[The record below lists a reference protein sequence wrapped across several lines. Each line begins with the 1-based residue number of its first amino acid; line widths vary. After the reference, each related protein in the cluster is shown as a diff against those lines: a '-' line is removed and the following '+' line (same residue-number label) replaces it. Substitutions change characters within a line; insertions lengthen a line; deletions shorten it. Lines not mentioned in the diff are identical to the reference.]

1 MSPRCALKVDLHK
14 AFDSFSWSFLVN
26 LLEALGLHV
35 LFRGWTQACFTESRF
50 FVCLN
55 GSLVGFFQGKR
66 GIRQGDPLS
75 SYLFVMVMNVL
86 SHMLDVA
93 ALNELNVSKSELYI
107 AGVSQG
113 HKQGLQRVTEFSIGS
128 LHVRQVLLPSTV
140 IKKVEQLCCRF
151 LWRGSNSP
159 THGVRLMQNI
169 LIGRESLW
177 ITWVKEY
184 VMCGADFCFLGESIT
199 IDMANKRKRIPK
211 SKETRKAEGG
221 TTLGDLPEHVILM
234 ILSFLPLREA
244 VRTCILSRRW
254 KDAFTWISDINL
266 DASGKD
272 KSLRKSFMN
281 FMDRFL
287 LLREDI
293 RVDRFRFHCRKHV
306 DNFRINGW
314 IHYALRHGVRELDL
328 RIHNRGFTHLHIGV
342 FTCKTLHTL
351 RLSFLYR
358 FFIPHVPA
366 NCHLPGLK
374 VLKICFLKF
383 QDDGSLT
390 RLIRSCN
397 SLEELIL
404 GSCELTKL
412 SVCNPKLKRLTITGY
427 DGPSHEVEINTPNLV
442 YLKYCYFKARK
453 HSFLNLNSL
462 SEARLVIGSKHSAP
476 AFELMRAISH
486 VDSLELTCDH
496 SVVEATMIP
505 TFPNLTYLKLNG
517 WYAGWPNMVA
527 SCPSLETLAFDFQ
540 ECNEVIRKEVGSCS
554 QLHHI
559 KAIKL
564 FAFERKQ
571 VELLEHLFKEA
582 TVLES
587 LTIVRAKTRGQSRR
601 VLCKQVRALPKVSTK
616 CRIVIT

>member
-1 MSPRCALKVDLHK
+1 
-14 AFDSFSWSFLVN
+14 
-26 LLEALGLHV
+26 
-35 LFRGWTQACFTESRF
+35 
-50 FVCLN
+50 
-55 GSLVGFFQGKR
+55 
-66 GIRQGDPLS
+66 
-75 SYLFVMVMNVL
+75 
-86 SHMLDVA
+86 
-93 ALNELNVSKSELYI
+93 
-107 AGVSQG
+107 
-113 HKQGLQRVTEFSIGS
+113 
-128 LHVRQVLLPSTV
+128 
-140 IKKVEQLCCRF
+140 
-151 LWRGSNSP
+151 
-159 THGVRLMQNI
+159 
-169 LIGRESLW
+169 
-177 ITWVKEY
+177 
-184 VMCGADFCFLGESIT
+184 
-199 IDMANKRKRIPK
+199 
-211 SKETRKAEGG
+211 
-221 TTLGDLPEHVILM
+221 M

-244 VRTCILSRRW
+244 VRTCIDGRILSLGYLTLTSMLLGR
-254 KDAFTWISDINL
+254 INL
-266 DASGKD
+266 YEKV
-272 KSLRKSFMN
+272 
-281 FMDRFL
+281 MDRFL

-314 IHYALRHGVRELDL
+314 IHYALRHGIRELDL

-358 FFIPHVPA
+358 FFIPHVP
-366 NCHLPGLK
+366 GLK

-383 QDDGSLT
+383 QDNG
-390 RLIRSCN
+390 
-397 SLEELIL
+397 
-404 GSCELTKL
+404 
-412 SVCNPKLKRLTITGY
+412 VCNPKLKRLTITGY

-442 YLKYCYFKARK
+442 YFKARK

-462 SEARLVIGSKHSAP
+462 SEARLVIGSKHTAP
-476 AFELMRAISH
+476 AFDLMRAISH

-527 SCPSLETLAFDFQ
+527 SCPSLKTLAFDFQ
-540 ECNEVIRKEVGSCS
+540 ECNEVMRKEVGSCS
-554 QLHHI
+554 LHHI

-564 FAFERKQ
+564 FALERKQ